1 MITRYID
8 KMRYRLA
15 GFIEMKARNL
25 AAWIRFAGK

>member
-15 GFIEMKARNL
+15 GLIEMNARNL